1 MKKAVKLIED
11 TKTINHIATRVEKEI
26 TGPKAVEATK
36 TKDNIKKFE
45 EKLKEVNTSLKRESF
60 YFYDTGVEAS
70 F

>member
-1 MKKAVKLIED
+1 MKKTMKLIED

-45 EKLKEVNTSLKRESF
+45 EKLKEVNSKLKQ
-60 YFYDTGVEAS
+60 
-70 F
+70 